1 MVMRFKALV
10 TQALCLCGAAFV
22 GLAYA
27 HPARALHTGDLVRAF
42 EGYEAFYD
50 LASEINAKIDTFE
63 LDGVR
68 LPPRTHRRLFHP
80 LLFGESIPKEELDS
94 ICASYIKQVQQKN
107 GITLSVE
114 TAKRKLMEARA
125 RYIRE
130 CIGLVQEKT
139 GLPRRQAQALAG
151 SFHIAHLLGDADPL
165 DNTLVDAL
173 PEVNR
178 LSRALERHLDELF
191 RGGSDEVLA
200 WVRVQKE
207 TLRELRKLYA
217 NDPVGH
223 NIALRRLLAKDEF
236 GGMLNRRWGRTLA
249 KHNIHFNEAFAKQCF
264 RESEALYYSEGR
276 LRKQKLLDNPRRF
289 AKSGLKSH
297 ANTTYKTTRRLN
309 RARQA
314 ALAKTA
320 SKESSVVIRPGVLQT
335 MRSSTGKVVEV
346 LTVPVQQVGK
356 GLAAGGGVGILT
368 FVFSQGATYAMYQ
381 SGALS
386 DDAFIAETE
395 KNCGSALVAGTTT
408 FVLVALGA
416 NPAGW
421 VVIGVGVT
429 ADVIY
434 GLAFDEIQWVQ
445 SFSWDH
451 DWIFGEVPT
460 EIQRRKK
467 FLEGQGP
474 AIFTLPDRTVFLD
487 VLSNS
492 ELEQRTSPLDWSRNA
507 EIQKR
512 VSPLDWS
519 ASEEIRSRKTLF

>member
-1 MVMRFKALV
+1 MAMRFKALA
-10 TQALCLCGAAFV
+10 TQVLCLCCAAFA
-22 GLAYA
+22 GLVHA
-27 HPARALHTGDLVRAF
+27 HPAKALHTKDLVRAF
-42 EGYEAFYD
+42 EGFEAFYD

-68 LPPRTHRRLFHP
+68 LSPRNHRQLFHP
-80 LLFGESIPKEELDS
+80 LLFGESIPKEWLDS
-94 ICASYIKQVQQKN
+94 ICASYIKKVQQKN

-114 TAKRKLMEARA
+114 TAKKELMQARA

-130 CIGLVQEKT
+130 CIGLVQKKT

-165 DNTLVDAL
+165 DNALVDAL

-191 RGGSDEVLA
+191 RGGSDEVLE

-207 TLRELRKLYA
+207 ILRDLRRSYV
-217 NDPVGH
+217 DDSVGH
-223 NIALRRLLAKDEF
+223 NIALRRLLAREEF
-236 GGMLNRRWGRTLA
+236 GDMLNRRWGRTLA
-249 KHNIHFNEAFAKQCF
+249 KHNIHFDEAFAKQCF
-264 RESEALYYSEGR
+264 RESEARYYLEGR
-276 LRKQKLLDNPRRF
+276 LRKQKLLDDPRRF

-314 ALAKTA
+314 ALAKMA
-320 SKESSVVIRPGVLQT
+320 SREASVVIRPGILQT

-356 GLAAGGGVGILT
+356 GLAVGGGVGVLT
-368 FVFSQGATYAMYQ
+368 VVFAQGATYAMYQ
-381 SGALS
+381 SGVLS
-386 DDAFIAETE
+386 DDAFITETE

-434 GLAFDEIQWVQ
+434 GLAFDEVQWVQ
-445 SFSWDH
+445 GFSWEY

-460 EIQRRKK
+460 GIQRRKK
-467 FLEGQGP
+467 FFEGQGP
-474 AIFTLPDRTVFLD
+474 AIFTFPKRAAFLD
-487 VLSNS
+487 VLSNP
-492 ELEQRTSPLDWSRNA
+492 ELGQRTSPLDWSSNA
-507 EIQKR
+507 EIQRR
-512 VSPLDWS
+512 VSPWDCS
-519 ASEEIRSRKTLF
+519 SSEEIQKRETLF